1 MRAEPVRSALEEPP
15 SDDPGEPRLIEL
27 IRAEIEA
34 SGPITFARFMERALY
49 EPGLGYYV
57 TRLDRTTRSGDFL
70 TAPEL
75 HPIFGH
81 ALARQ
86 LDEMWRRLGRP
97 ERFVLRE
104 YGAGTGALSV
114 AIIDGLTRIGS
125 GLAAH
130 LDYQPVENAA
140 RQAAVDRPAGP
151 FVGCVLANEFLD
163 ALPVH
168 RVLAGKGGDLAELM
182 VGWHEGHFVEIEGEL
197 SDPRVAAWFSE
208 RGIRLDTGRR
218 ADVSLG
224 ILEWLA
230 EVARDLKRGYV
241 LMLDYG
247 APADVLYGPERNTST
262 LRAFRGQ
269 HVSSNMLGA
278 VGHQDLTAH
287 VDLDALADGARDAG
301 LDVLGQV
308 RQAEFLLGCG
318 LDEAYVA
325 ARAVADNDWDSAL
338 NLRAAVRRLLDP
350 QALGGY
356 AAVVLGKGVE
366 REPPL
371 LGLAGLQP
379 PTAT

>member
-1 MRAEPVRSALEEPP
+1 MRVEPVRTPITAPP
-15 SDDPGEPRLIEL
+15 ADDAGEPRLIEL

-49 EPGLGYYV
+49 EPDLGYYV
-57 TRLDRTTRSGDFL
+57 TRVDRTTRAGDFL

-86 LDEMWRRLGRP
+86 LDEMWRRLGEP

-104 YGAGTGALSV
+104 YGAGTGALHS
-114 AIIDGLTRIGS
+114 AIVDGLTRIES
-125 GLAAH
+125 GLVER

-140 RQAAVDRPAGP
+140 RQAMVDRPAGP
-151 FVGCVLANEFLD
+151 LVGCVVANEFLD

-168 RVLAGKGGDLAELM
+168 RVVGQEDGRLAELL
-182 VGWHEGHFVEIEGEL
+182 VGWSDGRFMEVVGGPADTRL
-197 SDPRVAAWFSE
+197 SAWFDRRGLALHPGRIAEVNLTMLDWLGDIGRDLE
-208 RGIRLDTGRR
+208 RGWALI
-218 ADVSLG
+218 
-224 ILEWLA
+224 
-230 EVARDLKRGYV
+230 
-241 LMLDYG
+241 LDYG
-247 APADVLYGPERNTST
+247 ASAAELYEGDHPERAAGT

-269 HVSSNMLGA
+269 HVSSDVLGG

-287 VDLDALADGARDAG
+287 VDLDALADGARDCG
-301 LDVLGQV
+301 LVVLGRV

-325 ARAVADNDWDSAL
+325 ARAEADNDWDSAL

-356 AAVVLGKGVE
+356 AAAVLGKGVE
-366 REPPL
+366 RDPPL
-371 LGLAGLQP
+371 RGLA
-379 PTAT
+379 

>member
-1 MRAEPVRSALEEPP
+1 MRAEPIRSPLGAPP
-15 SDDPGEPRLIEL
+15 IDDAGEPRLIEL

-34 SGPITFARFMERALY
+34 SGPITFARFVERALY
-49 EPGLGYYV
+49 EPGLGYYATSEARP
-57 TRLDRTTRSGDFL
+57 TRTGDFL

-86 LDEMWRRLGRP
+86 LDEMWRRLAQP

-104 YGAGTGALSV
+104 YGAGTGALYL
-114 AIIDGLTRIGS
+114 AIVDGLTRIRS

-130 LDYQPVENAA
+130 LAYQPIENVA
-140 RQAAVDRPAGP
+140 RQAAADRPAGP
-151 FVGCVLANEFLD
+151 FVGCVLANEFID

-168 RVLAGKGGDLAELM
+168 RVVGQEGGGLAELLVGWRDGRFVEVVGGPADARLCAWLARRAVSLPQGRIAEVNLAMLDWLAEIGGDL
-182 VGWHEGHFVEIEGEL
+182 
-197 SDPRVAAWFSE
+197 E
-208 RGIRLDTGRR
+208 RGYALI
-218 ADVSLG
+218 
-224 ILEWLA
+224 
-230 EVARDLKRGYV
+230 
-241 LMLDYG
+241 LDYG
-247 APADVLYGPERNTST
+247 APAAELYGADHPERASGT

-269 HVSSNMLGA
+269 HVSSDVLGA

-287 VDLDALADGARDAG
+287 VDLDTLADGARDAG
-301 LDVLGQV
+301 LEVLGRV

-325 ARAVADNDWDSAL
+325 ARAEADNDWDSAL

-356 AAVVLGKGVE
+356 AAVVLGKGVA

-371 LGLAGLQP
+371 IGLRSLR
-379 PTAT
+379 